1 MRISDWSSD
10 VCSADLSPATSPT
23 SRRSSTGPTARR
35 CMTMSQQNS
44 PTPKAHHEE
53 VESYGGHIQARHGR
67 VDAWL
72 LVVYFVLFVWALYY
86 GYRYW
91 GGLGPGLDY

>member
-1 MRISDWSSD
+1 
-10 VCSADLSPATSPT
+10 
-23 SRRSSTGPTARR
+23 
-35 CMTMSQQNS
+35 MSQPDN
-44 PTPKAHHEE
+44 PKPSAHHEE
-53 VESYGGHIQARHGR
+53 VESYGGGHIQARHGR

-72 LVVYFVLFVWALYY
+72 LVVYLVLLVWSLYY